1 MSATKAKKSQVVYLH
16 GLQSSGQSTTAQ
28 RLRRTLPKHEV
39 ISPDLPVQPELAMTE
54 LKRLAG
60 MLSPDAVIIGTS
72 MGAMFAQMFRGF
84 RRILINPSW
93 HVSRKLSEFEGQ
105 RLEFH
110 NPRLNGIKDFLVTP
124 KLIRKYEQLE
134 AKQFDPKFGII
145 GRNPDSPDLV
155 TALFGTQDTVVN
167 GREEYLQH
175 YTDLHE
181 FEGGHRLDPNTTI
194 TLVVP
199 LVTGEPNVNPADGP
213 DTENTL

>member
-1 MSATKAKKSQVVYLH
+1 MSAMKGKKPQVVYLH
-16 GLQSSGQSTTAQ
+16 GLQSSGQSATAQ

-54 LKRLAG
+54 LKRLAA

-93 HVSRKLSEFEGQ
+93 HVSRKLSEFEGR

-134 AKQFDPKFGII
+134 SRQFDPGFGII

-155 TALFGTQDTVVN
+155 TALFGTQDTVVD
-167 GREEYLQH
+167 GREEYLRH

-199 LVTGEPNVNPADGP
+199 LVTGMPGDIAAAEIN
-213 DTENTL
+213 ENL